1 MVRDFSLRILRH
13 QPAQYAET
21 VVSDWPNVL
30 IRVLHPDVETQVE
43 TGAFTLKRL
52 DVFKPIDGRYDVI
65 LCFNLLLPDYFRE
78 DQVAKGTENLT
89 HALRQHGLLIMG
101 DEVHFS
107 VAQKRDGQLCAVKQA
122 GRA

>member
-1 MVRDFSLRILRH
+1 
-13 QPAQYAET
+13 
-21 VVSDWPNVL
+21 NVL
-30 IRVLHPDVETQVE
+30 IRVLHTDVETQVE

-78 DQVAKGTENLT
+78 DQVAKGHENLT
-89 HALRQHGLLIMG
+89 HAMRQQGLLSMG
-101 DEVHFS
+101 REVHFS
-107 VAQKRDGQLCAVKQA
+107 MAEKRDGKLCADKQA